1 MFFLIIFFFFF
12 FFNDTATTEIY
23 TLSLHDAL
31 PIWRLRRVE
40 PRPDAPRKVR
50 RHRPDMRRRRSHRAV
65 AGRSEKKGGDEVP
78 RCLGVSRRQRP
89 GGKSGRI
96 SAHGGSPEK
105 IWLQGCGTD
114 RLSRSAARFLDGDVQ
129 QPEALRVVSGAPA
142 KVGVAHER
150 QVGSNSR
157 DGTRRP
163 F

>member
-65 AGRSEKKGGDEVP
+65 AGRSDRKSTRLNSSHGYISYAVFCLKKKKKNKVEVLQRGVQTVAIDTRDE
-78 RCLGVSRRQRP
+78 
-89 GGKSGRI
+89 
-96 SAHGGSPEK
+96 A
-105 IWLQGCGTD
+105 
-114 RLSRSAARFLDGDVQ
+114 
-129 QPEALRVVSGAPA
+129 
-142 KVGVAHER
+142 
-150 QVGSNSR
+150 N
-157 DGTRRP
+157 
-163 F
+163 